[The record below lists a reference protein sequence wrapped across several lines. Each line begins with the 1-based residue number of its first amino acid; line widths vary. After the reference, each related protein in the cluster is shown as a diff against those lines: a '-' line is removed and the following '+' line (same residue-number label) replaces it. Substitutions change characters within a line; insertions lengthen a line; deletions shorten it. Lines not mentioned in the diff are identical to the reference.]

1 LFKTA
6 PLQQIDPSPLMKK
19 TTKPYKDALLRRQLT
34 KHVRWVL
41 QIDFPH
47 EISVCKWT
55 NHITKSSESI
65 LAKTLQFAK
74 IKKKISL
81 HLVEFN

>member
-1 LFKTA
+1 
-6 PLQQIDPSPLMKK
+6 M
-19 TTKPYKDALLRRQLT
+19 ALLRRQLT
-34 KHVRWVL
+34 KHVRWDL
-41 QIDFPH
+41 HIDFPH

-74 IKKKISL
+74 IKKKRKEKITSPCRVQL
-81 HLVEFN
+81 AHCQ